1 MIIYDKSK
9 AIKLRF
15 ERNIEIE
22 DIVDIITSKRYID
35 ILEHPKR
42 EGQQIFI
49 IEYRDYIHVVP
60 FIIDSDGNIIIKTV
74 FPSRNFHKIYKR
86 RNQDEI

>member
-1 MIIYDKSK
+1 MIIYDKNK

-22 DIVDIITSKRYID
+22 DIIDIIIEKKYVD

-49 IEYRDYIHVVP
+49 IKYRKYTHVVP
-60 FIIDSDGNIIIKTV
+60 FIIDKDGNIIIKTV
-74 FPSRNFHKIYKR
+74 FPSRNFHKIYK
-86 RNQDEI
+86 EKLK

>member
-1 MIIYDKSK
+1 MIIYNKNK

-22 DIVDIITSKRYID
+22 DIIDIIINKKYLD

-42 EGQQIFI
+42 EGQLIFI
-49 IEYRDYIHVVP
+49 LKYKDYIHVVP
-60 FIIDSDGNIIIKTV
+60 FIIDEDDNIIIKTV
-74 FPSRNFHKIYKR
+74 FPSRNFYKIYK
-86 RNQDEI
+86 EKLK